1 MGRQPVR
8 VVVYAWGRAY
18 VDRLLNYAFASLLAP
33 GNLSALAAS
42 FDCTVA
48 VVTEEKLFAY
58 VNSHPITQRVKSLCP
73 VRLVSL
79 DDIIGEP
86 WQYGIS
92 VAYALFRGF
101 CDLGAA
107 MTETY
112 TLFLNADFVLAEGCY
127 ERLIA
132 HMKRGESVLLS
143 PTYCVV
149 EEEVEPLL
157 ARVRSAADGALAVRP
172 RELAQMIIDH
182 RHNTIRA
189 KTISQ
194 RGVHFE
200 YMDQAYW
207 QVDDETI
214 IGHQMPICMVAMRPE
229 RVLND
234 INTFWDWGIVY
245 EFCPSRK
252 LTVLGDSDE
261 FLILELRSENTHLDL
276 VQLGPTT
283 AAAAASRMSVYLTR
297 YQLDNSRFPLTL
309 HASSLPPNIDGPRT
323 QLREFLDEV
332 LEIYQAAPL
341 PDHRNHPQWIYHKL
355 HLAQNQ
361 EVKHLKRQL
370 RRLDDGYEAERSR
383 VLRIRSSARHLL
395 DEGLVLPHLGE
406 HPQLD
411 LTFLGEFAAADNISE
426 GPKGDCQAV
435 AGLASNSEA
444 SIAEPASNPE
454 ASVAEPAF
462 ADALRELAE
471 RHHAAATALRARLS
485 QLQQAVLPS
494 MADFFE
500 HVRFVET
507 DRVIAERRNVR
518 SLGRRAAARLFGAI
532 PDTRRWHPLHF
543 IYRHIS
549 FALDRADAA
558 GSGILFVGDKN
569 GLMSRA
575 GTKVRNRCLR
585 ISTDGLL
592 RPQIEP
598 AFDEPWCGLSVI
610 ELGDDFRHLRALH
623 RAVLPHMLPE
633 GRVVMFWINHACR
646 SGLATRRAFIQAAL
660 MEQDGAQVRFITS
673 PSGWGS
679 LGVLKAVRGS
689 PSTSRFERGLV
700 LLADLLKL
708 SMQSI
713 SGRGLRI
720 GHQIDGNCLGMLI
733 EIKVA
738 SHSPEVSLEA
748 RPANPEL
755 ADPLPA
761 EGEAAMWN
769 RAGPTNLA
777 AE

>member
-1 MGRQPVR
+1 MDRQAVR
-8 VVVYAWGRAY
+8 VVVYAWGRPY
-18 VDRLLNYAFASLLAP
+18 VDRLLNYALASLLAP
-33 GNLSALAAS
+33 GNLSALVAS

-58 VNSHPITQRVKSLCP
+58 VNSHPITERVKSLCP

-112 TLFLNADFVLAEGCY
+112 ILFLNADFVLAEGCY

-143 PTYCVV
+143 PSYCVV

-157 ARVRSAADGALAVRP
+157 ARVRSAADGVLVVSP
-172 RELAQMIIDH
+172 RELARMIIDH

-283 AAAAASRMSVYLTR
+283 AAAAAARMSVYLTR

-309 HASSLPPNIDGPRT
+309 HAGSLPPDIDSPRT

-355 HLAQNQ
+355 HLARNQ

-383 VLRIRSSARHLL
+383 MLRIRASARHLL

-406 HPQLD
+406 RPQLD
-411 LTFLGEFAAADNISE
+411 LTFLGEFAAEDIVSE
-426 GPKGDCQAV
+426 RPEGDSQAV
-435 AGLASNSEA
+435 AGL
-444 SIAEPASNPE
+444 ASNPE
-454 ASVAEPAF
+454 ASVAEPAV
-462 ADALRELAE
+462 AQALRELAE
-471 RHHAAATALRARLS
+471 RHHAAVTAVRARLS
-485 QLQQAVLPS
+485 QLEKAVLPT

-500 HVRFVET
+500 HVRFVEAK
-507 DRVIAERRNVR
+507 RAVAERRNVR

-549 FALDRADAA
+549 FALDQADAA

-585 ISTDGLL
+585 ISIDGLL

-633 GRVVMFWINHACR
+633 GRIVMFWINHACR
-646 SGLATRRAFIQAAL
+646 SGLATRRAFVQAAL
-660 MEQDGAQVRFITS
+660 MEQDGAHVRFITS

-689 PSTSRFERGLV
+689 PSASRAQRGLM

-708 SMQSI
+708 SLQSVR
-713 SGRGLRI
+713 GRGLRI
-720 GHQIDGNCLGMLI
+720 GHQVDGNCLGMLI
-733 EIKVA
+733 EIKTIRP
-738 SHSPEVSLEA
+738 SPEVSPEIPMA
-748 RPANPEL
+748 EPAAP
-755 ADPLPA
+755 PSA
-761 EGEAAMWN
+761 EGDEAVWN
-769 RAGPTNLA
+769 KASPTDLA